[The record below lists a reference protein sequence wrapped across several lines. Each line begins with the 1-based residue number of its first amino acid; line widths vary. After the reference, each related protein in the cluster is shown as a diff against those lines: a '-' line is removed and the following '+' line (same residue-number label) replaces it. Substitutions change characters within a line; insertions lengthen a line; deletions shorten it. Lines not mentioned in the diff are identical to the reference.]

1 MQRRLDFS
9 DLKSGALAVVLN
21 MLISNSLL
29 IDFSR
34 RLISLALAL
43 ALALPLA
50 LALFALH
57 RRLSFLL
64 SFGIV
69 LGGGACWPLRTISLS
84 TTGHEFWARRAR
96 HLLPSLRLLR
106 AHLRILSLSY
116 LHGGAHGLSVVTV
129 QEHVYIVSHRFLRLL
144 RYILLLLL
152 LLLLLFLIF
161 KLSNLLSKTV
171 RFEGCVRPWLP
182 GGLFEEV
189 LLLTLLHLRRLFDV
203 HYLINVDG
211 VSMRRVHR
219 RLYYLH
225 MLHFCCI
232 AALLWL
238 LFGLGATYL

>member
-69 LGGGACWPLRTISLS
+69 LGGGAC
-84 TTGHEFWARRAR
+84 
-96 HLLPSLRLLR
+96 
-106 AHLRILSLSY
+106 
-116 LHGGAHGLSVVTV
+116 
-129 QEHVYIVSHRFLRLL
+129 
-144 RYILLLLL
+144 
-152 LLLLLFLIF
+152 
-161 KLSNLLSKTV
+161 
-171 RFEGCVRPWLP
+171 
-182 GGLFEEV
+182 
-189 LLLTLLHLRRLFDV
+189 
-203 HYLINVDG
+203 
-211 VSMRRVHR
+211 
-219 RLYYLH
+219 
-225 MLHFCCI
+225 
-232 AALLWL
+232 
-238 LFGLGATYL
+238 